1 MSGPKIVDIRALQA
15 QRERQL
21 RLLRER
27 IAYQRKQWE
36 RSSKRLQD
44 AINELA
50 EQADS
55 QTVKT
60 IKAAVQ
66 QIEQR
71 FQNLPDDT
79 DLEQMLQLSE
89 AHLQFI
95 EQETKELKE
104 QLTRELGDARQGQR
118 SLQLAIADAAS
129 RLEWAGL
136 GPERDELLAQAT
148 AAALEIALDQL
159 NAAAVEES
167 DGALVAATT
176 ALVGSIKTEKIDA
189 MPTIDAAGE
198 RVVHLLVQLELLG
211 ESSLIEG
218 FAQRLENLASM
229 VDASQRR
236 LLTDSL
242 ALEIDAA
249 ISADRVE
256 QSHQASLAALEAELA
271 IYPAAP
277 AALIEQLQSLKLK
290 GQPQA
295 VTTEV
300 AAVVRNWCDTEA
312 RRQDGEQIRSLVLG
326 SLRELG
332 YDVREGMATAWAEG
346 GQLMLQKPGSS
357 DYGVELQDVDGRVRT
372 QVVRFGDPAT
382 GPSEQQKQ
390 RDVEVEQQWCTAH
403 SAVLKNLQDAGLEAK
418 IMASRAIGELPLEV
432 RALDSAVIADQRN
445 AATSPAAP
453 SQRQMKGN

>member
-1 MSGPKIVDIRALQA
+1 MSSPKIVDIRVLQA
-15 QRERQL
+15 QREREL

-36 RSSKRLQD
+36 GSRQRLQE

-50 EQADS
+50 DQADG

-66 QIEQR
+66 KIEQR
-71 FQNLPDDT
+71 FQSWPDDT
-79 DLEQMLQLSE
+79 DLEQLLRLSE
-89 AHLQFI
+89 AHFQFI
-95 EQETKELKE
+95 EQETKELKD
-104 QLTRELGDARQGQR
+104 QLTRELGDARQGRR
-118 SLQLAIADAAS
+118 SLQLAIADTAS
-129 RLEWAGL
+129 RLERAGL
-136 GPERDELLAQAT
+136 GAERDALLAAAT
-148 AAALEIALDQL
+148 AAALQIALDQL
-159 NAAAVEES
+159 NAAAAEDS

-198 RVVHLLVQLELLG
+198 RVERLLVQLELLG
-211 ESSLIEG
+211 ESSQIAG
-218 FAQRLENLASM
+218 FAQRLENLALM

-249 ISADRVE
+249 LNADRVE
-256 QSHQASLAALEAELA
+256 QNRQASLAELEAELL
-271 IYPAAP
+271 IYQAAP
-277 AALIEQLQSLKLK
+277 PALIEQLQRLQS
-290 GQPQA
+290 QPQA
-295 VTTEV
+295 LITEV
-300 AAVVRNWCDTEA
+300 AAEVRNWCDTEA

-357 DYGVELQDVDGRVRT
+357 DYGVELQDVNGRVRT

-382 GPSEQQKQ
+382 GTSKQQKQ

-418 IMASRAIGELPLEV
+418 ILASRRIGELPLEV
-432 RALDSAVIADQRN
+432 RVLDSATTAEQRN
-445 AATSPAAP
+445 VATSPAP
-453 SQRQMKGN
+453 PRQRQIKEN

>member
-1 MSGPKIVDIRALQA
+1 MSGPKIVDIRVLQA

-36 RSSKRLQD
+36 RSSQRLQD
-44 AINELA
+44 AIKELA
-50 EQADS
+50 DQADS
-55 QTVKT
+55 QTVKA

-66 QIEQR
+66 QIEQG
-71 FQNLPDDT
+71 FQNSPDDT
-79 DLEQMLQLSE
+79 DLEQLLLLSE
-89 AHLQFI
+89 AQLRFI
-95 EQETKELKE
+95 EQETKEFKE
-104 QLTRELGDARQGQR
+104 QLTRQLGDARQGRR

-129 RLEWAGL
+129 RLECAGL

-159 NAAAVEES
+159 NAAAVEEN

-189 MPTIDAAGE
+189 VPSIDAASE
-198 RVVHLLVQLELLG
+198 RVERLLVQLELLG
-211 ESSLIEG
+211 QSSQIAG
-218 FAQRLENLASM
+218 FSKRLEKLALM
-229 VDASQRR
+229 IDASQRR

-249 ISADRVE
+249 IKADRLE
-256 QSHQASLAALEAELA
+256 QSRLASLAAFEAELS

-277 AALIEQLQSLKLK
+277 PVLIEQLQRLQ

-295 VTTEV
+295 VITEF

-312 RRQDGEQIRSLVLG
+312 RRQDGEQIRLLVLG

-357 DYGVELQDVDGRVRT
+357 DYGVELQDVNGRVRT
-372 QVVRFGDPAT
+372 QVVRFGDPTASFT
-382 GPSEQQKQ
+382 EQQKQ

-403 SAVLKNLQDAGLEAK
+403 SLVLKNLQDAGLEAK

-432 RALDSAVIADQRN
+432 RALDSTVIADQRN
-445 AATSPAAP
+445 AAISQAAP
-453 SQRQMKGN
+453 RKHQMKVN

>member
-1 MSGPKIVDIRALQA
+1 MSGPKIVDIRVLQA

-27 IAYQRKQWE
+27 IAHQRKQWE
-36 RSSKRLQD
+36 RSRQRLED

-50 EQADS
+50 DQADG

-60 IKAAVQ
+60 IQAAVQ

-71 FQNLPDDT
+71 FQSWPDDT
-79 DLEQMLQLSE
+79 DLEQLLQLSE
-89 AHLQFI
+89 AQLRFI
-95 EQETKELKE
+95 EQETQELKE
-104 QLTRELGDARQGQR
+104 QLTRQLADARQGQR
-118 SLQLAIADAAS
+118 SLQLAIADAAR
-129 RLEWAGL
+129 RLERAGL
-136 GPERDELLAQAT
+136 GAERDELLAQAT
-148 AAALEIALDQL
+148 ADALEAALDRL
-159 NAAAVEES
+159 NAAAVEVG
-167 DGALVAATT
+167 DGALAAATT
-176 ALVGSIKTEKIDA
+176 ELVGSIKTEKIDA
-189 MPTIDAAGE
+189 GPSIAGE
-198 RVVHLLVQLELLG
+198 RVGRLLVQLELLG
-211 ESSLIEG
+211 ESSQIAD
-218 FAQRLENLASM
+218 FAERLENLTLL

-249 ISADRVE
+249 LNADRAE
-256 QSHQASLAALEAELA
+256 QSRQASLAELEAELA

-277 AALIEQLQSLKLK
+277 PALIEQLHILKS
-290 GQPQA
+290 QPKA
-295 VTTEV
+295 VITEV
-300 AAVVRNWCDTEA
+300 AAAVRNWCDAESQ
-312 RRQDGEQIRSLVLG
+312 RQDGEQIRSLVLG

-357 DYGVELQDVDGRVRT
+357 DYGVELQDVNGRVRT
-372 QVVRFGDPAT
+372 QVVRFGDPAADPT
-382 GPSEQQKQ
+382 EQQKQ

-418 IMASRAIGELPLEV
+418 ILASRAIGELPLEV
-432 RALDSAVIADQRN
+432 RAVDSATIAEQRN

-453 SQRQMKGN
+453 NQRQMKGS

>member
-1 MSGPKIVDIRALQA
+1 MSSPKIVDIRVLQA
-15 QRERQL
+15 QREREL

-27 IAYQRKQWE
+27 IACQRKQWE
-36 RSSKRLQD
+36 RSRQRLED

-50 EQADS
+50 DHADG

-66 QIEQR
+66 KIEQR
-71 FQNLPDDT
+71 FQSWPDDT
-79 DLEQMLQLSE
+79 DLEQLLRLSE
-89 AHLQFI
+89 AHFQFI
-95 EQETKELKE
+95 EQETKELKD
-104 QLTRELGDARQGQR
+104 QLTRELGDARQGRR
-118 SLQLAIADAAS
+118 SLQLAIADTAS
-129 RLEWAGL
+129 RLERAGL
-136 GPERDELLAQAT
+136 GAERDALLAAAT
-148 AAALEIALDQL
+148 AAALQIALDQL
-159 NAAAVEES
+159 NAAAAEDS

-198 RVVHLLVQLELLG
+198 RVERLLVQLELLG
-211 ESSLIEG
+211 ESSQIAG
-218 FAQRLENLASM
+218 FAQRLENLALM

-249 ISADRVE
+249 LNADRVE
-256 QSHQASLAALEAELA
+256 QNRQASLAELEAELL
-271 IYPAAP
+271 IYQAAP
-277 AALIEQLQSLKLK
+277 PALIEQLQRLQS
-290 GQPQA
+290 QPQA
-295 VTTEV
+295 LITEV
-300 AAVVRNWCDTEA
+300 AAEVRNWCDTEA

-357 DYGVELQDVDGRVRT
+357 DYGVELQDVNGRVRT

-382 GPSEQQKQ
+382 GTSKQQKQ

-418 IMASRAIGELPLEV
+418 ILASRRIGELPLEV
-432 RALDSAVIADQRN
+432 RAVDSATTAEQRN
-445 AATSPAAP
+445 VATSPAP
-453 SQRQMKGN
+453 PRQRQIKEN